1 MTVTP
6 SRPSTDSAF
15 TTSMYRGSP
24 MEPGSLV
31 RSSTAIFFTVSG
43 RAATNFSVTKGRY
56 KRTFTRPT
64 FSPWAVR

>member
-1 MTVTP
+1 
-6 SRPSTDSAF
+6 
-15 TTSMYRGSP
+15 MYSGSP

-56 KRTFTRPT
+56 RRTFTRPT
-64 FSPWAVR
+64 FSPLALR